1 MPQFV
6 DRDAELADLNR
17 IAARPAGQ
25 FIFVYGR
32 RRVGKNWPL
41 NMVCA

>member
-17 IAARPAGQ
+17 IAARPGGQ
-25 FIFVYGR
+25 FIIVT
-32 RRVGKNWPL
+32 
-41 NMVCA
+41 